1 MFKSLAVDD
10 DRHDRSSGVQH
21 IADIL
26 PLVLAKYAVIH
37 ETQPIP
43 RVEYSPSHIMPSHCV
58 SA

>member
-1 MFKSLAVDD
+1 MLHSLEVTD
-10 DRHDRSSGVQH
+10 DRRDRFSDVRH

-26 PLVLAKYAVIH
+26 PLVLAKYAIY

-43 RVEYSPSHIMPSHCV
+43 RVECRPSHIMPSQCV